1 MQQSSTPI
9 EQEKSNSPAIEH
21 EKDGSEPIEEEKQE
35 STPELSEIAQLPR
48 EFVAKLASME
58 EKYKGRI
65 LALQQNLE
73 LTKRKVKN
81 LKFVAEASEALA
93 AEAHLCKTEAV
104 SRAVRSDALLHRLAE
119 VNEREKREKAI
130 SQLEERILKEKK
142 ECAVCEEKIR
152 DCVSDPLLHLP
163 AGTSKRRLLARTE
176 NKIQALLASIK
187 SESEF
192 LQHLQDIEVCYHRHE
207 PIQTP
212 TLTPTP
218 TQLSPPIHHHQHPRR
233 HTWI

>member
-9 EQEKSNSPAIEH
+9 EQEKSNIPAIEH

-35 STPELSEIAQLPR
+35 TTPELSEIAQLPR
-48 EFVAKLASME
+48 EFVAKLASLE

-104 SRAVRSDALLHRLAE
+104 SRAVRSVLCFTDW
-119 VNEREKREKAI
+119 
-130 SQLEERILKEKK
+130 
-142 ECAVCEEKIR
+142 
-152 DCVSDPLLHLP
+152 
-163 AGTSKRRLLARTE
+163 RR
-176 NKIQALLASIK
+176 
-187 SESEF
+187 
-192 LQHLQDIEVCYHRHE
+192 
-207 PIQTP
+207 
-212 TLTPTP
+212 
-218 TQLSPPIHHHQHPRR
+218 
-233 HTWI
+233 